1 MGLTGGWRDNE
12 FGFSKFAV
20 LFGTWFA
27 SSTLYALF
35 ALGIRG
41 TQFFSPIP
49 GLELMPA
56 IATAFAF
63 LLASRPFANAHGGV
77 IYHMQMA
84 MTLLVGW
91 VLGRFSRPFFK
102 RIHKMADENWKKLNF
117 VRLIIASFAMFLG
130 TFFAVFLVW
139 LVVGDFAV
147 FIPHSPGPFPGF
159 SPPGFEPLLAF
170 AAEAIFA
177 GALGIVLTYFALV
190 GGVNSETGAPDS
202 SVYHNGL
209 YVATFGV
216 AASVAIGYNISGTCL
231 DLAIWAA
238 EHTMVGIVLGQTP
251 FTAAPF
257 ANIGDYWWVY
267 VFGNMLGWFIGVLV
281 GYLLAGLRVRAYDE
295 LTPEEEQVLMEEE
308 PAAGGGGF
316 NKRIGAK
323 RGNSTRVGAGQTP
336 KARTAAEV
344 DQLAIAGGLFASN
357 Q

>member
-12 FGFSKFAV
+12 AGFSKFIV

-56 IATAFAF
+56 VATAFAF
-63 LLASRPFANAHGGV
+63 LLASRPFVNAHGGV
-77 IYHMQMA
+77 IYHMQLL

-91 VLGRFSRPFFK
+91 LLGRFSRPFFK
-102 RIHKMADENWKKLNF
+102 RIHKMADENWKKLNLM
-117 VRLIIASFAMFLG
+117 RLIIATFAMFLG

-159 SPPGFEPLLAF
+159 LPPGFEPLLAF
-170 AAEAIFA
+170 AAEVFFA
-177 GALGIVLTYFALV
+177 GALGIVLTYFALI
-190 GGVNSETGAPDS
+190 GGVNSKTGAPDS
-202 SVYHNGL
+202 RMYHNGL
-209 YVATFGV
+209 YVATFGIAATV
-216 AASVAIGYNISGTCL
+216 ALGFNISGTCL
-231 DLAIWAA
+231 DLLIWVA
-238 EHTMVGIVLGQTP
+238 EHVMVGIVLGQTP
-251 FTAAPF
+251 FIDAPF
-257 ANIGDYWWVY
+257 GNTSEYWYVY
-267 VFGNMLGWFIGVLV
+267 VFGNMVGWFIGVLV

-295 LTPEEEQVLMEEE
+295 PTPEEAQELMEEE
-308 PAAGGGGF
+308 QAASGTQ
-316 NKRIGAK
+316 KRFTGK
-323 RGNSTRVGAGQTP
+323 RSNARVGSGQMPKTRTP
-336 KARTAAEV
+336 AEV
-344 DQLAIAGGLFASN
+344 DQLAIAGGLFARD